1 VTTSTETTAPAPRA
15 PRRLDLEPFRLQ
27 NAGVV
32 YAFALIVAAVA
43 ILSALNGR
51 SDYLGLIN
59 IANVLDQTSLFGIL
73 AIFTTITLIS
83 GNFDLSIG
91 SIAALSGGLAL
102 SVLDAHG
109 VAVAILLGLL
119 SGVVLGFVNGILVQ
133 IVGINAFIVTLGSL
147 TAVRGL
153 VLILTN
159 GQSVQ
164 PQSTALIGLGGPGPA
179 LNLRVASVIVGA
191 IFIATG
197 AWGLWRARRR
207 EGQRGVRPMILIGV
221 GLLLAIGGGAL
232 FATSWSLTMPVYFLV
247 ALTVIAWA
255 ILRFTTVGRRLYAV
269 GGNTEA
275 ARLSGINVARY
286 KIVPFVL
293 SGLSAAFIG
302 ILYASRFGAIN
313 PNALTGTEL
322 TVLASAILGGTSLF
336 GGAGSVVKSVI
347 GALILFTLS
356 NGFNILN
363 LGANYQGLIQG
374 VVIIGA
380 AAVYTVA
387 GRQGFRRE
395 IVAQAPAAATERVAE
410 PVSAAPKTGTPVG
423 RP

>member
-1 VTTSTETTAPAPRA
+1 MTTSTETTAPAPRA

-32 YAFALIVAAVA
+32 YAFALIIAAVA
-43 ILSALNGR
+43 IISALNGR

-119 SGVVLGFVNGILVQ
+119 SGVVLGFVNGVLVQ

-179 LNLRVASVIVGA
+179 LNLRVASIIVGV
-191 IFIATG
+191 ILIATG

-232 FATSWSLTMPVYFLV
+232 FATAWSLTMPVYFLV

-387 GRQGFRRE
+387 GRRGFRRE

>member
-1 VTTSTETTAPAPRA
+1 MTTSTETTAPAPRA

-269 GGNTEA
+269 GGSTEA

>member
-1 VTTSTETTAPAPRA
+1 MTTSTETTAPAPRA

>member
-1 VTTSTETTAPAPRA
+1 MTTSKEITAPVKQGA
-15 PRRLDLEPFRLQ
+15 RRLDLEPFRLQ

-32 YAFALIVAAVA
+32 YAFVLIVAVVA
-43 ILSALNGR
+43 ILAAANGR
-51 SDYLGLIN
+51 TDYLGLIN
-59 IANVLDQTSLFGIL
+59 MANVLDQSSLYGIL
-73 AIFTTITLIS
+73 AIFMTITLIS

-109 VAVAILLGLL
+109 VIVAILLGLA
-119 SGVVLGFVNGILVQ
+119 SGIVLGLVNGILVQ
-133 IVGINAFIVTLGSL
+133 VVGINAFIVTLGSL

-159 GQSVQ
+159 AQSVEA
-164 PQSTALIGLGGPGPA
+164 QSTALNGLAGPGPA
-179 LNLRVASVIVGA
+179 LNLRVTAVVAGVILVA
-191 IFIATG
+191 VEVF
-197 AWGLWRARRR
+197 
-207 EGQRGVRPMILIGV
+207 GVRRGRQGRRQLSIWDGALVGV

-247 ALTVIAWA
+247 VIMVIAWA
-255 ILRFTTVGRRLYAV
+255 VLRFTVVGRRLYAV
-269 GGNTEA
+269 GGNAEA

-293 SGLSAAFIG
+293 SGLAAAFIG
-302 ILYASRFGAIN
+302 ILYAGRFGAIN

-322 TVLASAILGGTSLF
+322 VVLASAILGGTSLF

-374 VVIIGA
+374 LVIIGA

-387 GRQGFRRE
+387 GRRGFRRE
-395 IVAQAPAAATERVAE
+395 IVAQAPDASTEQSTEPWDAVAG
-410 PVSAAPKTGTPVG
+410 AGTPVG
-423 RP
+423 RL